1 MREISTLGRF
11 LAILTTMS
19 NKVRITIQRRM
30 AMDELWRFNQLIT
43 LAETGNYRRAADKL
57 GITHGALSQTVA
69 RFEAQ
74 YETQLFERQKRAT
87 VPTAYGERLLKAARQ
102 SVEVVSQAKRDI
114 SLMQNLKLGRL
125 VMGVDTSIAE
135 GLLAPALA
143 ALLDKFP
150 ELQFTAMVRNW
161 RTMEQD
167 LLADKIDIYVG
178 LTPDRKSDRFDYREF
193 ELIPPVFACRA
204 GHPLLDQP
212 EFGIQDLIRFPF
224 GGSDVPDWFLQ
235 QFVEAFPEQ
244 FKSIKSLHEVF
255 LTTHELG
262 LMRQLLSSTDI
273 IGLVPEAVIRTEI
286 AAGKI
291 CVLAKGESLYPM
303 HVTGAVVTRDDRS
316 LPPAAIRLSA
326 MITDMAIAGLQNYRA
341 QA

>member
-1 MREISTLGRF
+1 MG
-11 LAILTTMS
+11 
-19 NKVRITIQRRM
+19 NKVRKSNQENYVV
-30 AMDELWRFNQLIT
+30 DEFKRFNQLIA

-69 RFEAQ
+69 RFEEQ
-74 YETQLFERQKRAT
+74 YGTQLFIRQKRAT

-102 SVEVVSQAKRDI
+102 SVELVSQAKRDI
-114 SLMQNLKLGRL
+114 SLMQNLKIGRL
-125 VMGVDTSIAE
+125 VMGVDTSISE

-143 ALLDKFP
+143 ALLEKFP
-150 ELQFTAMVRNW
+150 DLQFTTLVRNW
-161 RTMEQD
+161 RTMEED
-167 LLADKIDIYVG
+167 LLSDKIDVFVG

-204 GHPLLDQP
+204 GHPLLDKP
-212 EFGIQDLIRFPF
+212 DFGVEDLISFPF

-235 QFVEAFPEQ
+235 QFIEAFPQQ
-244 FKSIKSLHEVF
+244 FQSIKALHEVF

-262 LMRQLLSSTDI
+262 LMRQLLSTTDI
-273 IGLVPEAVIRTEI
+273 IGLVPEAVIRTEM

-291 CVLAKGESLYPM
+291 HVLAKGEDLYPM
-303 HVTGAVVTRDDRS
+303 QITGAVVTREDRS

-326 MITDMAIAGLQNYRA
+326 MITDIANRGLQTYRA
-341 QA
+341 QR